1 MSDNIFSG
9 AKKSTPQTRVS
20 ELQGTS
26 ALAESMVMYS
36 ARVPVSLSKA
46 VKKLAIDEQTSV
58 QALTIEALETLL
70 KLRGK
75 IES

>member
-1 MSDNIFSG
+1 MSDNVFSG

-20 ELQGTS
+20 EIQGKG
-26 ALAESMVMYS
+26 ALAAPVVTHS

-46 VKKLAIDEQTSV
+46 IKLLAIEEQTSV